1 MSSMKQLQQ
10 VTEQDFEAEVLLSEV
25 PVLVE
30 FGATWCGPCKV
41 VEPELVALAQEY
53 AGRAKVLTVDIDQSP
68 LLARQLGIQ
77 SVPTFLVFHQ
87 GRPVTG
93 KAGAM
98 KKAQLAEMIEPLLP
112 RPAGALKPKEVAQL
126 AKQKHISLV
135 DIRPKEVFDRAHMA
149 GAVNIPEPEVN
160 TRIEELLNLPASP
173 VLYCRTGAESKALAG
188 ELARQGT
195 PVSFL
200 DGGVLGWE
208 GEGFT
213 LERSN

>member
-1 MSSMKQLQQ
+1 MGAMKLQQ
-10 VTEQDFEAEVLLSEV
+10 VTEQDFESEVLVSDI

-41 VEPELVALAQEY
+41 VEPELQALAQEY
-53 AGRAKVLTVDIDQSP
+53 AGRAKVVGVDIDQSP
-68 LLARQLGIQ
+68 FLARQLGIQ

-93 KAGAM
+93 KAGAL
-98 KKAQLAEMIEPLLP
+98 KKAQLAELLEPVLP

-126 AKQKHISLV
+126 AKQGHIQLV
-135 DIRPKEVFDRAHMA
+135 DIRPAEVYARAHIQ
-149 GAVNIPEPEVN
+149 GAINIPQAELE
-160 TRIEELLNLPASP
+160 TRIEELLELPSAP
-173 VLYCRTGAESKALAG
+173 VLYCRTGADSKALASG
-188 ELARQGT
+188 LAAQGT

>member
-1 MSSMKQLQQ
+1 MRLQQ
-10 VTEQDFEAEVLLSEV
+10 VTERDFETEVLVSEV

-41 VEPELVALAQEY
+41 VEPELVSLAQEY
-53 AGRAKVLTVDIDQSP
+53 EGRAKVVTVDIDKSP
-68 LLARQLGIQ
+68 FLARQLGIQ

-98 KKAQLAEMIEPLLP
+98 KKAQLAELLEPVLP

-126 AKQKHISLV
+126 LRQRHISLV
-135 DIRPKEVFDRAHMA
+135 DIRPKEVFARAHIA
-149 GAVNIPEPEVN
+149 SAVNIPQAEVD
-160 TRIEELLNLPASP
+160 TRLEELLNLPGSP
-173 VLYCRTGAESKALAG
+173 VLYCRTGADSKALAG
-188 ELARQGT
+188 ELAAQGT

-208 GEGFT
+208 GDGFT
-213 LERSN
+213 LQRPN

>member
-1 MSSMKQLQQ
+1 MKLQQ
-10 VTEQDFEAEVLLSEV
+10 VSEQDFETEVLVSEI

-53 AGRAKVLTVDIDQSP
+53 AGRAKVVSVDIDQSP
-68 LLARQLGIQ
+68 FLARQLGIQ
-77 SVPTFLVFHQ
+77 SVPTFLVFHN
-87 GRPVTG
+87 GRPVSG

-98 KKAQLAEMIEPLLP
+98 KRAQLAELLEPVLP
-112 RPAGALKPKEVAQL
+112 RAAGALKPKEVAQL
-126 AKQKHISLV
+126 QRARQICLV
-135 DIRPKEVFDRAHMA
+135 DIRPPEVYARAHLP
-149 GAVNIPEPEVN
+149 GAINIPQSEVQG
-160 TRIEELLNLPASP
+160 RALELMELPAAP
-173 VLYCRTGAESKALAG
+173 VLYCRTGADSKGLAAT
-188 ELARQGT
+188 LASQGT

-213 LERSN
+213 LDRPN

>member
-1 MSSMKQLQQ
+1 MSRMKQLQQ
-10 VTEQDFEAEVLLSEV
+10 VTEQDFETEVLVSEQ

-53 AGRAKVLTVDIDQSP
+53 AGRAKVVTVDIDQSP
-68 LLARQLGIQ
+68 FLARQLGIQ

-98 KKAQLAEMIEPLLP
+98 KRAQLAELLEPVLP

-126 AKQKHISLV
+126 LRQRHVQLV
-135 DIRPKEVFDRAHMA
+135 DIRPPEVYARAHIT
-149 GAVNIPEPEVN
+149 GAINVPQA
-160 TRIEELLNLPASP
+160 ELGARASELMELPAAP
-173 VLYCRTGAESKALAG
+173 VLYCRTGAESKAQAASLAS
-188 ELARQGT
+188 QGM
-195 PVSFL
+195 PVSYL
-200 DGGVLGWE
+200 EGGVLGWE
-208 GEGFT
+208 GDGFT
-213 LERSN
+213 LERPN

>member
-1 MSSMKQLQQ
+1 MTTMKLQQ
-10 VTEQDFEAEVLLSEV
+10 VTEQDFEAEVLSSEL

-41 VEPELVALAQEY
+41 VEPELVALSQEY

-68 LLARQLGIQ
+68 FLARQLGIQ

-87 GRPVTG
+87 GRPVSG

-98 KKAQLAEMIEPLLP
+98 KKAQLAELLEPVLP

-126 AKQKHISLV
+126 AKQRHISLV
-135 DIRPKEVFDRAHMA
+135 DIRPGEVFARAHLP
-149 GAVNIPEPEVN
+149 GAVNIPQADVN
-160 TRIEELLNLPASP
+160 ARIEELLNLPASP
-173 VLYCRTGAESKALAG
+173 VLYCRTGADSKTLAG
-188 ELARQGT
+188 ELAAQGT

-208 GEGFT
+208 GDGFS
-213 LERSN
+213 LERPS

>member
-1 MSSMKQLQQ
+1 MKLQQ
-10 VTEQDFEAEVLLSEV
+10 VSEQDFETEVLVSEI

-53 AGRAKVLTVDIDQSP
+53 AGRVKVVSVDIDQSP
-68 LLARQLGIQ
+68 FLARQLGIQ
-77 SVPTFLVFHQ
+77 SVPTFLVFHH
-87 GRPVTG
+87 GRPVSG

-98 KKAQLAEMIEPLLP
+98 KRAQLAEMLEPVLP
-112 RPAGALKPKEVAQL
+112 RAAGALKPKEVAQL
-126 AKQKHISLV
+126 LRARQICLV
-135 DIRPKEVFDRAHMA
+135 DTRPAEVYARAHLP
-149 GAVNIPEPEVN
+149 GAMNIPQSDVQA
-160 TRIEELLNLPASP
+160 RAAELMELPAAP
-173 VLYCRTGAESKALAG
+173 VLYCRTGADSKTLAAALAS
-188 ELARQGT
+188 QGM

-213 LERSN
+213 LERPN

>member
-1 MSSMKQLQQ
+1 MGAMKLQQ
-10 VTEQDFEAEVLLSEV
+10 VTEQDFESEVLVSEV

-41 VEPELVALAQEY
+41 VEPELLALAQEY
-53 AGRAKVLTVDIDQSP
+53 AGRAKVVGVDIDQSP
-68 LLARQLGIQ
+68 YLARQLGIQ

-93 KAGAM
+93 KAGAL
-98 KKAQLAEMIEPLLP
+98 KKAQLAELLEPVLP

-126 AKQKHISLV
+126 LKQGHIQLV
-135 DIRPKEVFDRAHMA
+135 DIRPSEVYARAHIQ
-149 GAVNIPEPEVN
+149 GAINIPQADIQ
-160 TRIEELLNLPASP
+160 TRIEELLDLPSAP
-173 VLYCRTGAESKALAG
+173 VLYCRTGVDSKALAG
-188 ELARQGT
+188 ELAAQGT

-208 GEGFT
+208 GDGFS
-213 LERSN
+213 LERGN

>member
-1 MSSMKQLQQ
+1 MKLQQ
-10 VTEQDFEAEVLLSEV
+10 VTEKDFEREVLVSEL

-41 VEPELVALAQEY
+41 VEPELQALAQEY

-68 LLARQLGIQ
+68 YLARQLGIQ

-98 KKAQLAEMIEPLLP
+98 KKAQLAELLEPLLP

-126 AKQKHISLV
+126 VKQKQICLV
-135 DIRPKEVFDRAHMA
+135 DIRPAEVYQRAHIA
-149 GAVNIPEPEVN
+149 DAINVPREQVEQ
-160 TRIEELLNLPASP
+160 RLEELLELPAPP
-173 VLYCRTGAESKALAG
+173 VLYCRTGADSKTLAG
-188 ELARQGT
+188 ELAASGT
-195 PVSFL
+195 PVAFL

-208 GEGFT
+208 ADGFA
-213 LERSN
+213 LERPS

>member
-1 MSSMKQLQQ
+1 MGAMKLQQ
-10 VTEQDFEAEVLLSEV
+10 VTEQDFESEVLVSEV

-41 VEPELVALAQEY
+41 VEPELQALAQEY
-53 AGRAKVLTVDIDQSP
+53 AGRAKVVAVDIDQSP
-68 LLARQLGIQ
+68 YLARQLGIQ

-93 KAGAM
+93 KAGAL
-98 KKAQLAEMIEPLLP
+98 KKAQLAELIEPLLP

-126 AKQKHISLV
+126 VKQGHIQLV
-135 DIRPKEVFDRAHMA
+135 DIRPAEVYARAHIQ
-149 GAVNIPEPEVN
+149 GAINIPQADLQ
-160 TRIEELLNLPASP
+160 TRIEELLDLPSAP
-173 VLYCRTGAESKALAG
+173 VLYCRTGVDAKALAG
-188 ELARQGT
+188 ELAAQGT

-208 GEGFT
+208 GEGFS
-213 LERSN
+213 LERAS